1 MVMVI
6 HELTGINAIL
16 LYSNTIIGDIPGLTI
31 TPRQGTYL
39 VGIFNFLAALC
50 ALWTGK
56 AFSRRALF
64 ITGHFAMGVCH
75 FGIATCLLLGLPWG
89 SLISMFLFLFA
100 F

>member
-31 TPRQGTYL
+31 TARQGTYL

-64 ITGHFAMGVCH
+64 IGGHFAMGVCH

-89 SLISMFLFLFA
+89 SLIAMFLFLFA